1 MGVGAIGVLSA
12 IGVGS
17 LASGVASSIQ
27 GGISTNKANE
37 ANKAINQ
44 MNNEFNERMLEKQQ
58 QFNRQEAETN
68 RGFITDMWN
77 KTNEYNS
84 PAAARQ
90 RLEEAGY
97 NPYMSMPGAGFASM
111 GSSSAATSGTAS
123 AAGAAPQVPY
133 QMDFSDIGKSIST
146 GLQVY
151 NDMKNGESNREN
163 LDAKT
168 SQLNI
173 ENQYKAREIVAGINN
188 TLQNTRNQK
197 VREILD
203 NQLAAIQPQ
212 LYNEELKIKQQTVQN
227 MRATF
232 QGLQIQNAYDNA
244 VLNNY
249 PEQFRM
255 EMAVASSRVAL
266 QLAQGQLTRR
276 QATHELYKQFLTTSQ
291 TSGVRIQNDI
301 ARRSADSLVKQ
312 AEYTT
317 EKMFFNRGPENI
329 PFGAGNLGVSLLDD
343 LFGLRPPVR

>member
-1 MGVGAIGVLSA
+1 MGVGAILS
-12 IGVGS
+12 GVGS
-17 LASGVASSIQ
+17 ILGAGAGFASTAMGSSSTQ
-27 GGISTNKANE
+27 EANETNKEIA
-37 ANKAINQ
+37 Q

-111 GSSSAATSGTAS
+111 GSSSPATSGTAS
-123 AAGAAPQVPY
+123 AAAVAPQVPY
-133 QMDFSDIGKSIST
+133 QPDFSGIGNAVAS
-146 GLQVY
+146 GLQIF
-151 NDMKNGESNREN
+151 NDLENGKTNRDN
-163 LDAKT
+163 IDAKT

-203 NQLAAIQPQ
+203 NQLSAIQPQ

-317 EKMFFNRGPENI
+317 EKMFFNRGPENM